1 MKRTLKLRFL
11 SLFVAVLTAAAVIA
25 SPFEAVF
32 AEDGSEEYI
41 NCTDTAG
48 NYTYVSNESS
58 VLLNTDEYR
67 YNDKWFS
74 GSSYEFSR
82 QLATLSSIAAIT
94 SASYYTSPDEK
105 DNSQNSKNLEAF
117 LKDIGFEDVSA
128 NTAYNSEKLPY
139 GAGVCIGHKKLTVG
153 DREYTLL
160 AVIPRSAGY
169 KQEWAGNF
177 DVDDVNDTH
186 YGFKAARDEILRF
199 MRKYIKDNGI
209 EGDLKIWMAGHSRGA
224 ALTNITAAF
233 LATGSK
239 YFSQDTEIRVNITPE
254 NIYAYTFATPRTV
267 VEEGGRIVKGKFLSV
282 RGNYGGRYDGYDTE
296 MPYYG
301 YVGPD
306 ENDIIYPHAEIYNGI
321 HNCFPDIDIIT
332 LLPLKQWDYGY
343 FGQEFALTDGSAET
357 KAKMLSFLKK
367 VSPYAYGRYT
377 AEGVTV
383 NCDSDYFKWL
393 TFNVDSLSVAED
405 TAYAEVKAPDQAA
418 FYAEKIAGLFNNAH
432 KPSDYANTEKET
444 ALMALAGIYGMD
456 IDDFVAGFT
465 GERTILIEAG
475 VLAYLDYAAAQIAS
489 ERSVSYNRAVSIA
502 LEEILA
508 FANGGSLPDGVT
520 RTEDGD
526 ITVDGVV
533 FILLKYMVDR
543 AVETKDSAGNTVITF
558 PEDEKAA
565 QALYDLL
572 ASLAGDMINSLWYFF
587 KTGVYGYG
595 GSPDAPD
602 LEDAG
607 NQRQLLYTLLSLSDY
622 KPLVEMVLGSKRP
635 YGMKPATDLLVFI
648 KDEDESFAEAADR
661 YLCSCIEDG
670 VNAGLASGRY
680 DAGTDFY
687 NDYAAYGQTLIEK
700 VAVLRKLI
708 LDGLFYVEGET
719 FSVADDV
726 RSAVTFVMQTGRL
739 ALAHY
744 NELYVAW
751 MKAQDPA
758 YASEPG
764 HAMTHYDA
772 HTYCEAEGN
781 VEYWYCDKC
790 GGYFLD
796 KDGNTETTAEDI
808 KAAPTGH
815 SWGDWEA
822 VEASYT
828 GHPGTEHRVCENDP
842 THTETRS
849 FSYDAVSGDGQKWV
863 RDNAKGITFVF
874 KRSVDDEETFER
886 FVGIQIDG
894 KDIDISM
901 YEALAGSVEITLD
914 PALLPTLA
922 NGSHTLTA
930 IFADTGAGED
940 DESIVISRADT
951 RFIVA
956 DSALPGPLTGV
967 KGRMTLLA
975 LVSMTA
981 LAVIL
986 AVRRRREA

>member
-25 SPFEAVF
+25 SPFAAVF

-48 NYTYVSNESS
+48 NYTYVSNENS
-58 VLLNTDEYR
+58 VASNTDEYR

-74 GSSYEFSR
+74 GSSYEFSP

-94 SASYYTSPDEK
+94 SASYYTSLDEK
-105 DNSQNSKNLEAF
+105 DNSENSKNLEAF

-128 NTAYNSEKLPY
+128 NTEYNSEKLPY

-177 DVDDVNDTH
+177 DVDNANDTH
-186 YGFKAARDEILRF
+186 YGFKAGRDEILRF
-199 MRKYIKDNGI
+199 MRKYIKDHGI

-239 YFSQDTEIRVNITPE
+239 YFSQDTEIKVNITPE

-282 RGNYGGRYDGYDTE
+282 RGNYGGRYVGYDTE

-301 YVGPD
+301 YVGSD
-306 ENDIIYPHAEIYNGI
+306 ENDIIDPHAAIYNGI
-321 HNCFPDIDIIT
+321 HNCFPDVDIIT

-357 KAKMLSFLKK
+357 KAKMLSFLEK

-383 NCDSDYFKWL
+383 NCDSDDFTWL
-393 TFNVDSLSVAED
+393 TFDVDSLSVVED
-405 TAYAEVKAPDQAA
+405 TSYGKDPDQAA
-418 FYAEKIAGLFNNAH
+418 FYAEKIAGLFNNAN

-465 GERTILIEAG
+465 GDMTTLIEAG

-508 FANGGSLPDGVT
+508 FANGGSLPEGVG
-520 RTEDGD
+520 RTEAGD
-526 ITVDGVV
+526 ITLDGVV
-533 FILLKYMVDR
+533 YVLLRYIADRGVESEVDG
-543 AVETKDSAGNTVITF
+543 KTVVTF

-565 QALYDLL
+565 QQLYDLIL
-572 ASLAGDMINSLWYFF
+572 SLAGDYGSLMWSMIKSSAYGF
-587 KTGVYGYG
+587 TGTKEN
-595 GSPDAPD
+595 PDISGA
-602 LEDAG
+602 ASVR
-607 NQRQLLYTLLSLSDY
+607 NMLLYPALISALGD
-622 KPLVEMVLGSKRP
+622 LVKVIIGSEAP
-635 YGMKPATDLLVFI
+635 YGTNAATDLLVLI
-648 KDEDESFAEAADR
+648 KDEDESLAEAADR
-661 YLCSCIEDG
+661 FLGSCIEDG
-670 VNAGLASGRY
+670 VKAGLASGRY
-680 DAGTDFY
+680 DEGTDFY

-781 VEYWYCDKC
+781 IEYWYCEKC

-796 KDGNTETTAEDI
+796 KDGTTETTAEGI

-822 VEASYT
+822 VEASST
-828 GHPGTEHRVCENDP
+828 GHPGTEHRVCEKDP

-930 IFADTGAGED
+930 IFADAGAGED
-940 DESIVISRADT
+940 DESIVISSADT

>member
-25 SPFEAVF
+25 SPFAAVF

-41 NCTDTAG
+41 NCSDTAG
-48 NYTYVSNESS
+48 NYTYVSNENS
-58 VLLNTDEYR
+58 VASNTDEYR

-74 GSSYEFSR
+74 GSSYEFSP

-94 SASYYTSPDEK
+94 SASYYTSLDEK
-105 DNSQNSKNLEAF
+105 DNSENSKNLEAF

-128 NTAYNSEKLPY
+128 NTEYNSEKLPY

-177 DVDDVNDTH
+177 DVDNANDTH
-186 YGFKAARDEILRF
+186 YGFKAGRDEILRF
-199 MRKYIKDNGI
+199 MRKYIKDHGI

-239 YFSQDTEIRVNITPE
+239 YFSQDTEIKVNITPE

-282 RGNYGGRYDGYDTE
+282 RGNYGDRYVGYDTE

-301 YVGPD
+301 YVGSD
-306 ENDIIYPHAEIYNGI
+306 ENDIIDPHAAIYNGI
-321 HNCFPDIDIIT
+321 HNCFPDVDIIT

-357 KAKMLSFLKK
+357 KAKMLSFLEK

-383 NCDSDYFKWL
+383 NCDSDDFTWL
-393 TFNVDSLSVAED
+393 TFDVDSLSVVED
-405 TAYAEVKAPDQAA
+405 TSYGKDPDQAA
-418 FYAEKIAGLFNNAH
+418 FYAEKIAGLFNNAN

-465 GERTILIEAG
+465 GDMTTLIEAG

-508 FANGGSLPDGVT
+508 FANGGSLPEGVG
-520 RTEDGD
+520 RTEAGD
-526 ITVDGVV
+526 ITLDGVV
-533 FILLKYMVDR
+533 YVLLRYIADRGVESEVDG
-543 AVETKDSAGNTVITF
+543 KTVVTF

-565 QALYDLL
+565 QQLYDLIL
-572 ASLAGDMINSLWYFF
+572 SLAGDYGSLMWSMIKSSAYGF
-587 KTGVYGYG
+587 TGTKEN
-595 GSPDAPD
+595 PDISGA
-602 LEDAG
+602 ASVR
-607 NQRQLLYTLLSLSDY
+607 NMLLYPALISALGD
-622 KPLVEMVLGSKRP
+622 LVKVIIGSEAP
-635 YGMKPATDLLVFI
+635 YGTNAATDLLVLI
-648 KDEDESFAEAADR
+648 KDEDESLAEAADR
-661 YLCSCIEDG
+661 FLGSCIEDG
-670 VNAGLASGRY
+670 VKAGLASGRY

-781 VEYWYCDKC
+781 IEYWYCEKC

-796 KDGNTETTAEDI
+796 KDGTTETTAEGI

-822 VEASYT
+822 VEASST
-828 GHPGTEHRVCENDP
+828 GHPGTEHRVCEKDP

-930 IFADTGAGED
+930 IFADAGAGED
-940 DESIVISRADT
+940 DESIVISSADT

-956 DSALPGPLTGV
+956 DSAVPGPLTGV

>member
-25 SPFEAVF
+25 SPFAAVF

-41 NCTDTAG
+41 NCSDTAG
-48 NYTYVSNESS
+48 NYTYVSNEIS
-58 VLLNTDEYR
+58 VASNTDEYR

-74 GSSYEFSR
+74 GSSYEFSP

-94 SASYYTSPDEK
+94 SASYYTSLDEK
-105 DNSQNSKNLEAF
+105 DNSENSKNLEAF

-128 NTAYNSEKLPY
+128 NTEYNSEKLPY

-177 DVDDVNDTH
+177 DVDNANDTH
-186 YGFKAARDEILRF
+186 YGFKAGRDEILRF
-199 MRKYIKDNGI
+199 MRKYIKDHGI

-239 YFSQDTEIRVNITPE
+239 YFSQDTEIKVNITPE

-282 RGNYGGRYDGYDTE
+282 GGNYGDRYVGYDTE

-301 YVGPD
+301 YVGSD
-306 ENDIIYPHAEIYNGI
+306 ENDIIDPHAAIYNGI
-321 HNCFPDIDIIT
+321 HNCFPDVDIIT

-343 FGQEFALTDGSAET
+343 FGQEFALTDVSAET
-357 KAKMLSFLKK
+357 RAKMLSFLEK

-383 NCDSDYFKWL
+383 NCDSDDFTWL
-393 TFNVDSLSVAED
+393 TFDVDSLSVVED
-405 TAYAEVKAPDQAA
+405 TSYGKDPDQAA
-418 FYAEKIAGLFNNAH
+418 FYAEKIAGLFNNAN

-465 GERTILIEAG
+465 GDMTTLIEAG

-508 FANGGSLPDGVT
+508 FANGGSLPEGVG
-520 RTEDGD
+520 RTEAGD
-526 ITVDGVV
+526 ITLDGVV
-533 FILLKYMVDR
+533 YVLLRYIADRGVESEVDG
-543 AVETKDSAGNTVITF
+543 KTVVTF

-565 QALYDLL
+565 QQLYDLIL
-572 ASLAGDMINSLWYFF
+572 SLAGDYGSLMWSMIKSSAYGF
-587 KTGVYGYG
+587 TGTKEN
-595 GSPDAPD
+595 PDISGA
-602 LEDAG
+602 ASVR
-607 NQRQLLYTLLSLSDY
+607 NMLLYPALISALGD
-622 KPLVEMVLGSKRP
+622 LVKVIIGSEAP
-635 YGMKPATDLLVFI
+635 YGTNAATDLLVLI
-648 KDEDESFAEAADR
+648 KDEDESLAEAADR
-661 YLCSCIEDG
+661 FLGSCIEDG
-670 VNAGLASGRY
+670 VKAGLASGRY

-781 VEYWYCDKC
+781 IEYWYCEKC

-796 KDGNTETTAEDI
+796 KDGTTETTAEGI
-808 KAAPTGH
+808 KAAPAGH

-822 VEASYT
+822 VEASST
-828 GHPGTEHRVCENDP
+828 GHPGTEHRVCEKDP

-930 IFADTGAGED
+930 IFADAGAGED
-940 DESIVISRADT
+940 DESIVISSADT

-956 DSALPGPLTGV
+956 DSAVPGPLTGV

>member
-1 MKRTLKLRFL
+1 M
-11 SLFVAVLTAAAVIA
+11 
-25 SPFEAVF
+25 
-32 AEDGSEEYI
+32 
-41 NCTDTAG
+41 
-48 NYTYVSNESS
+48 
-58 VLLNTDEYR
+58 
-67 YNDKWFS
+67 
-74 GSSYEFSR
+74 
-82 QLATLSSIAAIT
+82 
-94 SASYYTSPDEK
+94 
-105 DNSQNSKNLEAF
+105 
-117 LKDIGFEDVSA
+117 SA
-128 NTAYNSEKLPY
+128 NTEYNSEKLPY
-139 GAGVCIGHKKLTVG
+139 GAGVCIGHKKLIVG

-177 DVDDVNDTH
+177 DVDNANDTH
-186 YGFKAARDEILRF
+186 YGFKAGRDEILRF
-199 MRKYIKDNGI
+199 MRKYIKDHGI

-282 RGNYGGRYDGYDTE
+282 RGNYGGRYVGYDTE

-306 ENDIIYPHAEIYNGI
+306 ENDIIDPHAKIYNGI
-321 HNCFPDIDIIT
+321 HNCFPDVDIIT

-343 FGQEFALTDGSAET
+343 FGQEFDLTDGSAET
-357 KAKMLSFLKK
+357 KAKMLSFLEK

-377 AEGVTV
+377 ADGATV
-383 NCDSDYFKWL
+383 NCDSDDFTWL
-393 TFNVDSLSVAED
+393 TFDVDSLSVVED
-405 TAYAEVKAPDQAA
+405 TSYGKDPDQAA
-418 FYAEKIAGLFNNAH
+418 FYAEKIAGLFNNAN

-456 IDDFVAGFT
+456 IDDFAAGFT
-465 GERTILIEAG
+465 GDMTTLIEAG

-508 FANGGSLPDGVT
+508 FANGGSLPEGVG
-520 RTEDGD
+520 RTEAGD
-526 ITVDGVV
+526 ITLDGVV
-533 FILLKYMVDR
+533 YVLLRYIADRGEETEVDG
-543 AVETKDSAGNTVITF
+543 KTVVTF

-565 QALYDLL
+565 QLLYDQIL
-572 ASLAGDMINSLWYFF
+572 SLAGDYGSVMWSMIKFSAYGL
-587 KTGVYGYG
+587 TGTKEN
-595 GSPDAPD
+595 PDISGA
-602 LEDAG
+602 ASVR
-607 NQRQLLYTLLSLSDY
+607 NMLLYPALISALGD
-622 KPLVEMVLGSKRP
+622 LVKVIIGSEAP
-635 YGMKPATDLLVFI
+635 YGTNAATDLLVLI
-648 KDEDESFAEAADR
+648 KDEDESLAEAADR
-661 YLCSCIEDG
+661 YLGSCIEDG
-670 VNAGLASGRY
+670 VKAGLASGRY

-772 HTYCEAEGN
+772 RTYCDAEGN
-781 VEYWYCDKC
+781 VEYWYCEKC

-796 KDGNTETTAEDI
+796 KDGTTETTAEGI

-822 VEASYT
+822 VEASST
-828 GHPGTEHRVCENDP
+828 GHPGTEHRVCEKDP

-930 IFADTGAGED
+930 IFADAGAGED
-940 DESIVISRADT
+940 DESIVISSADT

-956 DSALPGPLTGV
+956 DSAVPGPLTGV

>member
-1 MKRTLKLRFL
+1 MDYVPNPAEAEGVELRATPVTSYQSRAEATMVTLG
-11 SLFVAVLTAAAVIA
+11 
-25 SPFEAVF
+25 
-32 AEDGSEEYI
+32 DGSVIEASLLVGQAQE
-41 NCTDTAG
+41 TA
-48 NYTYVSNESS
+48 VS
-58 VLLNTDEYR
+58 
-67 YNDKWFS
+67 
-74 GSSYEFSR
+74 
-82 QLATLSSIAAIT
+82 
-94 SASYYTSPDEK
+94 
-105 DNSQNSKNLEAF
+105 
-117 LKDIGFEDVSA
+117 
-128 NTAYNSEKLPY
+128 
-139 GAGVCIGHKKLTVG
+139 KKLTSW
-153 DREYTLL
+153 L
-160 AVIPRSAGY
+160 A
-169 KQEWAGNF
+169 
-177 DVDDVNDTH
+177 
-186 YGFKAARDEILRF
+186 
-199 MRKYIKDNGI
+199 
-209 EGDLKIWMAGHSRGA
+209 
-224 ALTNITAAF
+224 
-233 LATGSK
+233 
-239 YFSQDTEIRVNITPE
+239 
-254 NIYAYTFATPRTV
+254 
-267 VEEGGRIVKGKFLSV
+267 
-282 RGNYGGRYDGYDTE
+282 
-296 MPYYG
+296 
-301 YVGPD
+301 
-306 ENDIIYPHAEIYNGI
+306 IIAVP
-321 HNCFPDIDIIT
+321 T
-332 LLPLKQWDYGY
+332 
-343 FGQEFALTDGSAET
+343 
-357 KAKMLSFLKK
+357 
-367 VSPYAYGRYT
+367 
-377 AEGVTV
+377 
-383 NCDSDYFKWL
+383 
-393 TFNVDSLSVAED
+393 
-405 TAYAEVKAPDQAA
+405 
-418 FYAEKIAGLFNNAH
+418 
-432 KPSDYANTEKET
+432 
-444 ALMALAGIYGMD
+444 ALAGIYGMD

-465 GERTILIEAG
+465 GDMTTLIEAG

-508 FANGGSLPDGVT
+508 FANGGSLPEGVG
-520 RTEDGD
+520 RTEAGD
-526 ITVDGVV
+526 ITLDGVV
-533 FILLKYMVDR
+533 YVLLRYIADRGVESEVDG
-543 AVETKDSAGNTVITF
+543 KTVVTF

-565 QALYDLL
+565 QQLYDLIL
-572 ASLAGDMINSLWYFF
+572 SLAGDYGSLMWSMIKSSAYGF
-587 KTGVYGYG
+587 TGTKEN
-595 GSPDAPD
+595 PDISGA
-602 LEDAG
+602 ASVR
-607 NQRQLLYTLLSLSDY
+607 NMLLYPALISALGD
-622 KPLVEMVLGSKRP
+622 LVKVIIGSEAP
-635 YGMKPATDLLVFI
+635 YGTNAATDLLVLI
-648 KDEDESFAEAADR
+648 KDEDESLAEAADR
-661 YLCSCIEDG
+661 FLGSCIEDG
-670 VNAGLASGRY
+670 VKAGLASGRY

-781 VEYWYCDKC
+781 IEYWYCEKC

-796 KDGNTETTAEDI
+796 KDGTTETTAEGI

-822 VEASYT
+822 VEASST
-828 GHPGTEHRVCENDP
+828 GHPGTEHRVCEKDP

-930 IFADTGAGED
+930 IFADAGAGED
-940 DESIVISRADT
+940 DESIVISSADT

-956 DSALPGPLTGV
+956 DSAVPGPLTGV

>member
-1 MKRTLKLRFL
+1 
-11 SLFVAVLTAAAVIA
+11 
-25 SPFEAVF
+25 
-32 AEDGSEEYI
+32 
-41 NCTDTAG
+41 
-48 NYTYVSNESS
+48 
-58 VLLNTDEYR
+58 
-67 YNDKWFS
+67 
-74 GSSYEFSR
+74 
-82 QLATLSSIAAIT
+82 
-94 SASYYTSPDEK
+94 
-105 DNSQNSKNLEAF
+105 
-117 LKDIGFEDVSA
+117 
-128 NTAYNSEKLPY
+128 
-139 GAGVCIGHKKLTVG
+139 
-153 DREYTLL
+153 
-160 AVIPRSAGY
+160 
-169 KQEWAGNF
+169 
-177 DVDDVNDTH
+177 
-186 YGFKAARDEILRF
+186 
-199 MRKYIKDNGI
+199 
-209 EGDLKIWMAGHSRGA
+209 
-224 ALTNITAAF
+224 
-233 LATGSK
+233 
-239 YFSQDTEIRVNITPE
+239 
-254 NIYAYTFATPRTV
+254 
-267 VEEGGRIVKGKFLSV
+267 
-282 RGNYGGRYDGYDTE
+282 
-296 MPYYG
+296 
-301 YVGPD
+301 
-306 ENDIIYPHAEIYNGI
+306 
-321 HNCFPDIDIIT
+321 
-332 LLPLKQWDYGY
+332 
-343 FGQEFALTDGSAET
+343 
-357 KAKMLSFLKK
+357 MLSFLEK

-383 NCDSDYFKWL
+383 NCDSDDFTWL
-393 TFNVDSLSVAED
+393 TFDVDSLSVVED
-405 TAYAEVKAPDQAA
+405 TSYGKDPDQAA
-418 FYAEKIAGLFNNAH
+418 FYAEKIAGLFNNAN

-465 GERTILIEAG
+465 GDMTTLIEAG

-508 FANGGSLPDGVT
+508 FANGGSLPEGVG
-520 RTEDGD
+520 RTEAGD
-526 ITVDGVV
+526 ITLDGVV
-533 FILLKYMVDR
+533 YVLLRYIADRGVESEVDG
-543 AVETKDSAGNTVITF
+543 KTVVTF

-565 QALYDLL
+565 QQLYDLIL
-572 ASLAGDMINSLWYFF
+572 SLAGDYGSLMWSMIKSSAYGF
-587 KTGVYGYG
+587 TGTKEN
-595 GSPDAPD
+595 PDISGA
-602 LEDAG
+602 ASVR
-607 NQRQLLYTLLSLSDY
+607 NMLLYPALISALGD
-622 KPLVEMVLGSKRP
+622 LVKVIIGSEAP
-635 YGMKPATDLLVFI
+635 YGTNAATDLLVLI
-648 KDEDESFAEAADR
+648 KDEDESLAEAADR
-661 YLCSCIEDG
+661 FLGSCIEDG
-670 VNAGLASGRY
+670 VKAGLASGRY

-781 VEYWYCDKC
+781 IEYWYCEKC

-796 KDGNTETTAEDI
+796 KDGTTETTAEGI
-808 KAAPTGH
+808 KAAPAGH

-822 VEASYT
+822 VEASST
-828 GHPGTEHRVCENDP
+828 GHPGTEHRVCEKDP

-930 IFADTGAGED
+930 IFADAGAGED
-940 DESIVISRADT
+940 DESIVISSADT

-956 DSALPGPLTGV
+956 DSAVPGPLTGV

>member
-25 SPFEAVF
+25 SPFAAVF

-74 GSSYEFSR
+74 GSSYEFSP

-94 SASYYTSPDEK
+94 SASYYTSLDEK
-105 DNSQNSKNLEAF
+105 DNSENSKNLEAF

-128 NTAYNSEKLPY
+128 NTEYNSEKLPY

-177 DVDDVNDTH
+177 DVDNANDTH
-186 YGFKAARDEILRF
+186 YGFKAGRDEILRF
-199 MRKYIKDNGI
+199 MRKYIKDHGI

-239 YFSQDTEIRVNITPE
+239 YFSQDTEIKVNITPE

-282 RGNYGGRYDGYDTE
+282 RGNYGDRYVGYDTE

-301 YVGPD
+301 YVGSD
-306 ENDIIYPHAEIYNGI
+306 ENDIIDPHAAIYNGI

-357 KAKMLSFLKK
+357 KAKMLSFLEK

-383 NCDSDYFKWL
+383 NCDSDDFTWL
-393 TFNVDSLSVAED
+393 TFDVDSLSVVED
-405 TAYAEVKAPDQAA
+405 TSYEKDPDQAA

-465 GERTILIEAG
+465 GDMTTLIEAG

-508 FANGGSLPDGVT
+508 FANGGSLPEGVG
-520 RTEDGD
+520 RTEAGD
-526 ITVDGVV
+526 ITLDGVV
-533 FILLKYMVDR
+533 YVLLRYIADRGVESEVDG
-543 AVETKDSAGNTVITF
+543 KTVVTF

-565 QALYDLL
+565 QQLYDLIL
-572 ASLAGDMINSLWYFF
+572 SLAGDYGSLMWSMIKSSAYGF
-587 KTGVYGYG
+587 TGTKEN
-595 GSPDAPD
+595 PDISGA
-602 LEDAG
+602 ASVR
-607 NQRQLLYTLLSLSDY
+607 NMLLYPALISALGD
-622 KPLVEMVLGSKRP
+622 LVKVIIGSEAP
-635 YGMKPATDLLVFI
+635 YGTNAATDLLVLI
-648 KDEDESFAEAADR
+648 KDEDESLAEAADR
-661 YLCSCIEDG
+661 FLGSCIEDG
-670 VNAGLASGRY
+670 VKAGLASGRY

-781 VEYWYCDKC
+781 IECWYCEKC

-796 KDGNTETTAEDI
+796 KDGTTETTAEGI

-822 VEASYT
+822 VEASST
-828 GHPGTEHRVCENDP
+828 GHPGTEHRVCEKDP

-914 PALLPTLA
+914 SALLPTLA

-930 IFADTGAGED
+930 IFADAGAGED
-940 DESIVISRADT
+940 DESIVISSADT

-956 DSALPGPLTGV
+956 DSAVPGPLTGV

>member
-25 SPFEAVF
+25 SPFAAVF

-74 GSSYEFSR
+74 GSSYEFSP

-94 SASYYTSPDEK
+94 SASYYTSLDEK
-105 DNSQNSKNLEAF
+105 DNSENSKNLEAF

-128 NTAYNSEKLPY
+128 NTEYNSEKLPY

-177 DVDDVNDTH
+177 DVDNANDTH
-186 YGFKAARDEILRF
+186 YGFKAGRDEILRF
-199 MRKYIKDNGI
+199 MRKYIKDHGI

-239 YFSQDTEIRVNITPE
+239 YFSQDTEIKVNITPE

-282 RGNYGGRYDGYDTE
+282 RGNYGDRYVGYDTE

-301 YVGPD
+301 YVGSD
-306 ENDIIYPHAEIYNGI
+306 ENDIIDPHAAIYNGI

-357 KAKMLSFLKK
+357 KAKMLSFLEK

-383 NCDSDYFKWL
+383 NCDSDDFTWL
-393 TFNVDSLSVAED
+393 TFDVDSLSVVED
-405 TAYAEVKAPDQAA
+405 TSYEKDPDQAA

-465 GERTILIEAG
+465 GDMTTLIEAG

-508 FANGGSLPDGVT
+508 FANGGSLPEGVG
-520 RTEDGD
+520 RTEAGD
-526 ITVDGVV
+526 ITLDGVV
-533 FILLKYMVDR
+533 YVLLRYIADRGVESEVDG
-543 AVETKDSAGNTVITF
+543 KTVVTF

-565 QALYDLL
+565 QQLYDLIL
-572 ASLAGDMINSLWYFF
+572 SLAGDYGSLMWSMIKSSAYGF
-587 KTGVYGYG
+587 TGTKEN
-595 GSPDAPD
+595 PDISGA
-602 LEDAG
+602 ASVR
-607 NQRQLLYTLLSLSDY
+607 NMLLYPALISALGD
-622 KPLVEMVLGSKRP
+622 LVKVIIGSEAP
-635 YGMKPATDLLVFI
+635 YGTNAATDLLVLI
-648 KDEDESFAEAADR
+648 KDEDESLAEAADR
-661 YLCSCIEDG
+661 FLGSCIEDG
-670 VNAGLASGRY
+670 VKAGLASGRY

-781 VEYWYCDKC
+781 IEYWYCEKC

-796 KDGNTETTAEDI
+796 KDGTTETTAEGI

-822 VEASYT
+822 VEASST
-828 GHPGTEHRVCENDP
+828 GHPGTEHRVCEKDP

-914 PALLPTLA
+914 SALLPTLA

-930 IFADTGAGED
+930 IFADAGAGED
-940 DESIVISRADT
+940 DESIVISSADT

-956 DSALPGPLTGV
+956 DSAVPGPLTGV

>member
-25 SPFEAVF
+25 SPFAAVF

-48 NYTYVSNESS
+48 NYTYVSNENS
-58 VLLNTDEYR
+58 VASNTDEYR

-74 GSSYEFSR
+74 GSSYEFSP

-94 SASYYTSPDEK
+94 SASYYTSLDEK
-105 DNSQNSKNLEAF
+105 DNSENSKNLEAF

-128 NTAYNSEKLPY
+128 NTEYNSEKLPY

-177 DVDDVNDTH
+177 DVDNANDTH
-186 YGFKAARDEILRF
+186 YGFKAGRDEILRF
-199 MRKYIKDNGI
+199 MRKYIKDHGI

-239 YFSQDTEIRVNITPE
+239 YFSQDTEIKVNITPE

-282 RGNYGGRYDGYDTE
+282 RGNYGGRYVGYDTE

-301 YVGPD
+301 YVGSD
-306 ENDIIYPHAEIYNGI
+306 ENDIIDPHAAIYNGI
-321 HNCFPDIDIIT
+321 HNCFPDVDIIT

-357 KAKMLSFLKK
+357 KAKMLSFLEK

-383 NCDSDYFKWL
+383 NCDSDDFTWL
-393 TFNVDSLSVAED
+393 TFDVDSLSVVED
-405 TAYAEVKAPDQAA
+405 TSYGKDPDQAA
-418 FYAEKIAGLFNNAH
+418 FYAEKIAGLFNNAN

-465 GERTILIEAG
+465 GDMTTLIEAG

-508 FANGGSLPDGVT
+508 FANGGSLPEGVG
-520 RTEDGD
+520 RTEAGD
-526 ITVDGVV
+526 ITLDGVV
-533 FILLKYMVDR
+533 YVLLRYIADR
-543 AVETKDSAGNTVITF
+543 GVETEVDGKTVVTF

-565 QALYDLL
+565 QLLYDQIL
-572 ASLAGDMINSLWYFF
+572 SLAGDYGSVMWSMIKFSAYGF
-587 KTGVYGYG
+587 TGTKEN
-595 GSPDAPD
+595 PDISGA
-602 LEDAG
+602 ASVR
-607 NQRQLLYTLLSLSDY
+607 NMLLYPALISALGD
-622 KPLVEMVLGSKRP
+622 LVKVIIGSEAP
-635 YGMKPATDLLVFI
+635 YGTNAATDLLVLI
-648 KDEDESFAEAADR
+648 KDEDESLAEAADR
-661 YLCSCIEDG
+661 FLGSCIEDG
-670 VNAGLASGRY
+670 VKAGLASGRY
-680 DAGTDFY
+680 DAGSDFY

-781 VEYWYCDKC
+781 IEYWYCEKC

-796 KDGNTETTAEDI
+796 KDGTTETTEAGI

-822 VEASYT
+822 VEASST
-828 GHPGTEHRVCENDP
+828 GHPGTEHRVCEKDP

-930 IFADTGAGED
+930 IFADAGAGED
-940 DESIVISRADT
+940 DESIVISSADT